1 MSQDPVD
8 AWLESLEFEIFRL
21 RFSPGSKLRNNA
33 WMLRWHIAKIGS
45 LQVSAITG
53 MNLQSLIHSVDV
65 FQQDLASLEELI
77 RLHAQLED
85 QVKEFRRLG
94 FPTTAAGPELLKNLD
109 ETRAW
114 FEKTKISQRQR
125 QERHLA
131 SLRLFWPN
139 ANGSL
144 RMRMLG
150 LFATYGRRRFAW
162 GAKNLQISGAM
173 RLTSWMIRKG
183 IDLQ

>member
-1 MSQDPVD
+1 MSQDSID
-8 AWLESLEFEIFRL
+8 KWLQSLEFEIYRL
-21 RFSPGSKLRNNA
+21 RFKPGSKLRNNA
-33 WMLRWHIAKIGS
+33 WMLRWHIAMIGS
-45 LQVSAITG
+45 VQVAALTG
-53 MNLQSLIHSVDV
+53 TNLESLIRRVDA
-65 FQQDLASLEELI
+65 FEHDLASLEELM

-85 QVKEFRRLG
+85 NMKEFRRLG
-94 FPTTAAGPELLKNLD
+94 FPMTAAAPELLKNLD
-109 ETRAW
+109 DTRAW

-139 ANGSL
+139 ANGPL

-150 LFATYGRRRFAW
+150 LFARYGSRRFAW
-162 GAKNLQISGAM
+162 GAKNLQISGAV
-173 RLTSWMIRKG
+173 RLTSWLVKKG

>member
-1 MSQDPVD
+1 MSQDPID
-8 AWLESLEFEIFRL
+8 KWLESLEFEIYRL
-21 RFSPGSKLRNNA
+21 RFKPGSKLRNNA

-45 LQVSAITG
+45 LQVAALTG
-53 MNLQSLIHSVDV
+53 TNLESLIHSVDA
-65 FQQDLASLEELI
+65 FQQDLASLEELM

-85 QVKEFRRLG
+85 NMKEFRRLG
-94 FPTTAAGPELLKNLD
+94 FPMTAAGPELLKSLD
-109 ETRAW
+109 DTRAW
-114 FEKTKISQRQR
+114 FEKTKNDQRQR
-125 QERHLA
+125 QQRHFA

-139 ANGSL
+139 ANGPL

-162 GAKNLQISGAM
+162 GAKNFQVSRAV
-173 RLTSWMIRKG
+173 RLTTWLVKKG

>member
-1 MSQDPVD
+1 MSLDPVGK
-8 AWLESLEFEIFRL
+8 WLESLEFEIYRL

-33 WMLRWHIAKIGS
+33 WTLRWHIAKLGS
-45 LQVSAITG
+45 LQVDALTG
-53 MNLQSLIHSVDV
+53 TNLESLVHSVDA
-65 FQQDLASLEELI
+65 FQQDLASLEELM
-77 RLHAQLED
+77 RLHAQLD
-85 QVKEFRRLG
+85 DNLKEFKRLG
-94 FPTTAAGPELLKNLD
+94 FPMTAAGPELLKTLD
-109 ETRAW
+109 DTRAW

-131 SLRLFWPN
+131 SLRSFWPN

-162 GAKNLQISGAM
+162 GAKNFQVSRAVM
-173 RLTSWMIRKG
+173 LTSWLVRKG